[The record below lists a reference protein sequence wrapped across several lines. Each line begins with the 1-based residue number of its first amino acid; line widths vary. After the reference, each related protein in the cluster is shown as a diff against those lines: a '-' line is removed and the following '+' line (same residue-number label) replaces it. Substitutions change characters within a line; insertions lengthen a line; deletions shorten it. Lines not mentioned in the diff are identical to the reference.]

1 MYDYIWI
8 SETIRAGGESVYY
21 LDSTQNNI
29 MFMVMIGAA
38 GPAALF
44 HSRHD
49 NIRKYARP
57 ETTCRRTWSTLEGK
71 ISFPSK

>member
-1 MYDYIWI
+1 M
-8 SETIRAGGESVYY
+8 YY
-21 LDSTQNNI
+21 LDATKSNF

-38 GPAALF
+38 GPAALY

-57 ETTCRRTWSTLEGK
+57 ETTCRRTWLTLEVK
-71 ISFPSK
+71 ISFSFQMSFVAFQ